1 MGILDAYDKYGTPVI
16 TPDKV
21 YDTKIRRADTC
32 VVTFSHNVL
41 EKVLDK
47 FNHIVAGQIGSA
59 NGIADVYYLPELPA
73 GTGCPLLHVTDRCT
87 RGGLHLTGSA
97 VPWGCEELYLFWLMR
112 ADWRHFW

>member
-47 FNHIVAGQIGSA
+47 FTTCRNRMSSSSCHRSVH
-59 NGIADVYYLPELPA
+59 P
-73 GTGCPLLHVTDRCT
+73 R
-87 RGGLHLTGSA
+87 
-97 VPWGCEELYLFWLMR
+97 R
-112 ADWRHFW
+112 AASYRKCSTLGM

>member
-59 NGIADVYYLPELPA
+59 NGTTCRNRMSSSSCHRSVHP
-73 GTGCPLLHVTDRCT
+73 R
-87 RGGLHLTGSA
+87 
-97 VPWGCEELYLFWLMR
+97 R
-112 ADWRHFW
+112 AASYRKCSTLGM